1 MYYLRSMGNS
11 LSCFYLLEQPRRA
24 VKQSHL
30 GAGRVDVSSS
40 WGLFLTVAG
49 RRQVASLVVLA
60 ARSHLPLQTCSW
72 VLMWALSCKQRMWCE
87 ESCCCPA
94 IPSLYSLTL
103 YSSWGRPCFSTVWAV
118 AALWDGNADG
128 IVKCSQLLA
137 AWLLTAQTSL
147 LLGPRLLS
155 QAFPGVLNQPECG
168 GTVWDCPAC
177 ELHCGLQHWRSF
189 LRSGW
194 TGGGIL
200 CCRWV
205 EDKACWMTSE

>member
-1 MYYLRSMGNS
+1 MYYLRSMGNN

-103 YSSWGRPCFSTVWAV
+103 YILAEADPVPPLSGQQQLSEMGMQMALSSAHS
-118 AALWDGNADG
+118 
-128 IVKCSQLLA
+128 CSQHGCL
-137 AWLLTAQTSL
+137 Q
-147 LLGPRLLS
+147 PRPACS
-155 QAFPGVLNQPECG
+155 QAPGYCHRLSLVSCINLSVVAQCEIVQPVSSTAVCN
-168 GTVWDCPAC
+168 TDAP
-177 ELHCGLQHWRSF
+177 F
-189 LRSGW
+189 
-194 TGGGIL
+194 
-200 CCRWV
+200 
-205 EDKACWMTSE
+205 